1 MHVARANLLTP
12 LQCDPPSAGL
22 RMTGATCLTYP
33 HLIATN
39 YYPLRDTLSIFV
51 QLLGCQIDL
60 DNRRCM
66 YLLALSAPL
75 ALTTAAITSS
85 NHSPSHLYSR
95 IINHKC
101 VYSRMHTWRAFSFP
115 NKWPLILS
123 ISRFIGN
130 SSYCGG
136 QTATPLLQC
145 RSPYIAILLNLTTII
160 TCFVKFY
167 WNSVQSKPWTL
178 FFLEKLI
185 LIWNLQIGSMSHA
198 ASWCMLMQPAWQR
211 NPRLAITAMVAR
223 CQQRCYPRE
232 WSNCNLT
239 QSNTWKAQPG
249 IVWNFGQCLTWLESS
264 IDTLRGSLLNL
275 RSKKR
280 CQHSSNLSIKMLSE
294 RRKKVIYSN
303 PRGTLWANGKLGT
316 NGITEFFPLTVK
328 LTASFLDDKKFG
340 QKLLKSMGWQE
351 GKGLG
356 KNESKS
362 ICHRSAPCLK
372 HVPIC
377 FYLDGITENVK
388 ASFKFD
394 SQGFG
399 YKRNLN
405 HWIEENNVYEQL
417 LEDLAQHHTGIQG
430 VSPKALSS
438 SNSSDSEQT
447 QKLKLN
453 RKHQ

>member
-136 QTATPLLQC
+136 QSLTVKLTATPLLQC

-185 LIWNLQIGSMSHA
+185 LIWNLQIGSMRLHHA
-198 ASWCMLMQPAWQR
+198 ACMTKKSTTC
-211 NPRLAITAMVAR
+211 NY
-223 CQQRCYPRE
+223 CYGRQMSAE
-232 WSNCNLT
+232 
-239 QSNTWKAQPG
+239 
-249 IVWNFGQCLTWLESS
+249 V
-264 IDTLRGSLLNL
+264 
-275 RSKKR
+275 
-280 CQHSSNLSIKMLSE
+280 LSE
-294 RRKKVIYSN
+294 RMKQFDSV
-303 PRGTLWANGKLGT
+303 
-316 NGITEFFPLTVK
+316 
-328 LTASFLDDKKFG
+328 
-340 QKLLKSMGWQE
+340 
-351 GKGLG
+351 
-356 KNESKS
+356 
-362 ICHRSAPCLK
+362 K
-372 HVPIC
+372 HVESSARHSLEFWPMPHLTWI
-377 FYLDGITENVK
+377 FYWHFAGIFTQLE
-388 ASFKFD
+388 
-394 SQGFG
+394 
-399 YKRNLN
+399 
-405 HWIEENNVYEQL
+405 IEK
-417 LEDLAQHHTGIQG
+417 T
-430 VSPKALSS
+430 LSAF
-438 SNSSDSEQT
+438 
-447 QKLKLN
+447 
-453 RKHQ
+453 